1 MPTPT
6 PSPSRLI
13 RKTAILAKL
22 ETAYGVDALPTG
34 AANALVVSNLS
45 INPLNAEYIARD
57 IVRNYL
63 GGSEELPG
71 AAYVECGFDIELVGS
86 GQLAVAPA
94 WGPLMRSIGFAEV
107 ITPEIR
113 VDYVPISGSFE
124 SATIY
129 WYDDGVLHKLL
140 GVRGTATLA
149 LGVGQK
155 PVIAFK
161 LMAVDGG
168 IVETPNVS
176 TTLTAWRVPQ
186 IVIDAN
192 SGDLI
197 FGATHDAAL
206 APAFVGGTPYPSEG
220 LSIDLGIKAEF
231 QKLLG
236 GESIAISDR
245 DVTGSVKL
253 KLTAAQEVAFM
264 AEVKA
269 ATLTSVGLIHGTVAH
284 DKIMVFA
291 PKVQKK
297 EPTKDENKGERM
309 SGYKLRMLPSA
320 AGNDEI
326 RIATSFA

>member
-1 MPTPT
+1 M
-6 PSPSRLI
+6 SRLI
-13 RKTAILAKL
+13 ANTAILAIL
-22 ETAYGVDALPTG
+22 ELIYGVDPVPTG
-34 AANALVVSNLS
+34 AANALVVSDLS

-57 IVRNYL
+57 IIRDYL

-71 AAYVECGFDIELVGS
+71 AAYVECGFSVELVGS
-86 GQLAVAPA
+86 GEIGVPPA
-94 WGPLMRSIGFAEV
+94 WGPLMRCIGFAEV
-107 ITPEIR
+107 ITVGIR
-113 VDYVPISGSFE
+113 VDYVPISRSFE

-140 GVRGTATLA
+140 GVRGTATLE

-155 PVIAFK
+155 PKIVFK
-161 LMAVDGG
+161 MMGVDGG
-168 IVETPNVS
+168 ISEASPGA

-186 IVIDAN
+186 IVTDAN

-197 FGATHDAAL
+197 FGATHNPIV
-206 APAFVGGTPYPSEG
+206 APAFVGGAPIPSEG

-236 GESIAISDR
+236 GETIAISGR

-253 KLTAAQEVAFM
+253 KLTAAQEVAYM
-264 AEVKA
+264 AQVKA
-269 ATLTSVGLIHGTVAH
+269 ATLTSVGLIHGTVAN
-284 DKIMVFA
+284 DKIMLFA

-297 EPTKDENKGERM
+297 EPTKEVNAGERM
-309 SGYKLRMLPSA
+309 IGYKLRFLPSA
-320 AGNDEI
+320 VGNDEF

>member
-1 MPTPT
+1 MPTT
-6 PSPSRLI
+6 SPRLV

-22 ETAYGVDALPTG
+22 ETIYGNDALPTG

-57 IVRNYL
+57 IIRDYL

-86 GQLAVAPA
+86 GQLAIAPA

-107 ITPEIR
+107 ITPAVR
-113 VDYVPISGSFE
+113 VDYVPISGAFE
-124 SATIY
+124 SSTIY
-129 WYDDGVLHKLL
+129 WYDDGVLSKLL

-155 PVIAFK
+155 PVISFK
-161 LMAVDGG
+161 LMGVDGG
-168 IVETPNVS
+168 MTEAPNVG
-176 TTLTAWRVPQ
+176 TTLTAFRVPQ
-186 IVIDAN
+186 IVTDAN
-192 SGDLI
+192 SGDLT
-197 FGATHDAAL
+197 FGATHAAAV
-206 APAFVGGTPYPSEG
+206 APAFVGGMTYPSEG
-220 LSIDLGIKAEF
+220 LSVDLGIKAAF

-236 GESIAISDR
+236 GESIAISER
-245 DVTGSVKL
+245 DVTGAVKL

-264 AEVKA
+264 GEVKA
-269 ATLTSVGLIHGTVAH
+269 ATLTSVGLIHGTVAN
-284 DKIMVFA
+284 DKIMVFM

-297 EPTKDENKGERM
+297 EPSKDENQGERM
-309 SGYKLRMLPSA
+309 IGYKLRILPL